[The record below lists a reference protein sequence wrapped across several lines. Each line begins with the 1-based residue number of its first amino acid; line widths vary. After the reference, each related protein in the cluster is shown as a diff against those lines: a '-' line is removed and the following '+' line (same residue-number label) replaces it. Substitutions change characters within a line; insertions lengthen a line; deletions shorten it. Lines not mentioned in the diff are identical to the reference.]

1 MNLYFLG
8 ILAAL
13 VVFFAVGIAA
23 GRMVKDTNDYY
34 VSGRNAPTLLIVG
47 SLIASF
53 LSTGAFLGDTG
64 EVYSGFFIGI
74 VTVGVIQATGYIYG
88 AGFFGRY
95 IRRSEVTTLPE
106 YFGRRFC
113 SAHLRRLSAVILLV
127 SVSAY
132 LLSAIQGV
140 ATLMSSITGYDYRLC
155 AVIVW
160 LAFTAFTIYSGS
172 PGVLLTDTIMFLVFL
187 AAALVAVPFLIR
199 AGGGWF
205 AGIEALAR
213 SDTMP
218 GILSWAGNPDYLYP
232 DGVSN
237 TVWAVTYGIV
247 WALVVAISPWQTSRY
262 LMAKDE
268 HVVLRSSVW
277 SSMGVMVV
285 TIALYFAAA
294 FVRNINDTLPGSE
307 AMIWAATH
315 VLPPVIGMLL
325 LIGISAAG
333 ISSASTFLS
342 LIGFSVVN
350 DILPEAE
357 SDRKKLARSRWA
369 MLAVSLV
376 VLALAYLNPPQIFLI
391 MYFGGT
397 VIAGAWSL
405 VAFGSVWS
413 RRLSR
418 CGAYL
423 GMLLG
428 FLGCVGAKAIYA
440 LCGITP
446 PEKRYDVGIVPHVC
460 DLNDPAAAELVRR
473 YDNAKLINVKDDPI
487 TVLTQIAQCRCV
499 LSSSLHGLIAADSFH
514 IPNLHIVFS
523 DRPLGDGYKFDDYYS
538 AYDVQHRPWDLRVNA
553 APTLSEAADGWRIRP
568 EQVEEKKRLLRAAF
582 PYPAVNGG
590 SL

>member
-1 MNLYFLG
+1 M
-8 ILAAL
+8 
-13 VVFFAVGIAA
+13 
-23 GRMVKDTNDYY
+23 
-34 VSGRNAPTLLIVG
+34 
-47 SLIASF
+47 
-53 LSTGAFLGDTG
+53 
-64 EVYSGFFIGI
+64 
-74 VTVGVIQATGYIYG
+74 
-88 AGFFGRY
+88 
-95 IRRSEVTTLPE
+95 
-106 YFGRRFC
+106 
-113 SAHLRRLSAVILLV
+113 ILLV

-205 AGIEALAR
+205 AGIEALAN

-237 TVWAVTYGIV
+237 TVWAVTYVIV

-428 FLGCVGAKAIYA
+428 FLGSELYA
-440 LCGITP
+440 LSYMLCPAGTVRTALLMFLSVFISLNVSLAVFNMIPVP
-446 PEKRYDVGIVPHVC
+446 PLDGSRVLLFFLPERIYFKIMQYERYIMVIFIALIVSDVINLPISYVSNAVI
-460 DLNDPAAAELVRR
+460 DLFL
-473 YDNAKLINVKDDPI
+473 
-487 TVLTQIAQCRCV
+487 
-499 LSSSLHGLIAADSFH
+499 
-514 IPNLHIVFS
+514 
-523 DRPLGDGYKFDDYYS
+523 KF
-538 AYDVQHRPWDLRVNA
+538 
-553 APTLSEAADGWRIRP
+553 
-568 EQVEEKKRLLRAAF
+568 AF
-582 PYPAVNGG
+582 LPFGG
-590 SL
+590 

>member
-285 TIALYFAAA
+285 TVALYFAAA

-315 VLPPVIGMLL
+315 VLL

-357 SDRKKLARSRWA
+357 NDRKKLARSRWA

-376 VLALAYLNPPQIFLI
+376 VLAVAYLNPPQIFLI

-446 PEKRYDVGIVPHVC
+446 PVWADAFFIGIALSVLGAVLGSALQPATQAEQLARARLF
-460 DLNDPAAAELVRR
+460 DAPTGANEAAACKADRRLWRVYLVFG
-473 YDNAKLINVKDDPI
+473 I
-487 TVLTQIAQCRCV
+487 CV
-499 LSSSLHGLIAADSFH
+499 GLFFLFFYA
-514 IPNLHIVFS
+514 IP
-523 DRPLGDGYKFDDYYS
+523 YS
-538 AYDVQHRPWDLRVNA
+538 
-553 APTLSEAADGWRIRP
+553 
-568 EQVEEKKRLLRAAF
+568 RA
-582 PYPAVNGG
+582 
-590 SL
+590 L

>member
-1 MNLYFLG
+1 M
-8 ILAAL
+8 
-13 VVFFAVGIAA
+13 
-23 GRMVKDTNDYY
+23 
-34 VSGRNAPTLLIVG
+34 
-47 SLIASF
+47 
-53 LSTGAFLGDTG
+53 
-64 EVYSGFFIGI
+64 
-74 VTVGVIQATGYIYG
+74 
-88 AGFFGRY
+88 
-95 IRRSEVTTLPE
+95 
-106 YFGRRFC
+106 
-113 SAHLRRLSAVILLV
+113 ILLV

-205 AGIEALAR
+205 AGIEALAN

-285 TIALYFAAA
+285 TVALYFAAA

-357 SDRKKLARSRWA
+357 NDRKKLARSRWA

-376 VLALAYLNPPQIFLI
+376 VLAVAYLNPPQIFLI

-423 GMLLG
+423 GSCSAFSAAWAQRRSTPCAASRRRSGRTHFHRHRLSVLG
-428 FLGCVGAKAIYA
+428 AVLGSALRPATQAEQLARARLFDAPTGANEAAACRADRRLWRVYLVFGICVGLFFLLFYAIPYSRA
-440 LCGITP
+440 L
-446 PEKRYDVGIVPHVC
+446 
-460 DLNDPAAAELVRR
+460 
-473 YDNAKLINVKDDPI
+473 
-487 TVLTQIAQCRCV
+487 
-499 LSSSLHGLIAADSFH
+499 
-514 IPNLHIVFS
+514 
-523 DRPLGDGYKFDDYYS
+523 
-538 AYDVQHRPWDLRVNA
+538 
-553 APTLSEAADGWRIRP
+553 
-568 EQVEEKKRLLRAAF
+568 
-582 PYPAVNGG
+582 
-590 SL
+590 

>member
-113 SAHLRRLSAVILLV
+113 SKHLRKLSAVILLV

-205 AGIEALAR
+205 AGIEALAN

-218 GILSWAGNPDYLYP
+218 GILSWAGNPDCLYP

-237 TVWAVTYGIV
+237 TAWAVTYGIV

-285 TIALYFAAA
+285 TIALYFSAA
-294 FVRNINDTLPGSE
+294 FVRNINGSLPGSE

-369 MLAVSLV
+369 MLAVSLI

-440 LCGITP
+440 LRGITP
-446 PEKRYDVGIVPHVC
+446 PVWADAFFIGIVLSILGAVIGSALRPPTQAEQLARERLF
-460 DLNDPAAAELVRR
+460 DAPTGPDEAAACRKDRRLWRVYLVFG
-473 YDNAKLINVKDDPI
+473 L
-487 TVLTQIAQCRCV
+487 CV
-499 LSSSLHGLIAADSFH
+499 GLFFLFFYA
-514 IPNLHIVFS
+514 IP
-523 DRPLGDGYKFDDYYS
+523 YS
-538 AYDVQHRPWDLRVNA
+538 
-553 APTLSEAADGWRIRP
+553 
-568 EQVEEKKRLLRAAF
+568 RA
-582 PYPAVNGG
+582 
-590 SL
+590 L

>member
-113 SAHLRRLSAVILLV
+113 SARLRRLSAVILLV

-205 AGIEALAR
+205 AGIEALAN

-218 GILSWAGNPDYLYP
+218 GIFSWAGNPDYLYP

-247 WALVVAISPWQTSRY
+247 WALVVAISQQR
-262 LMAKDE
+262 D
-268 HVVLRSSVW
+268 
-277 SSMGVMVV
+277 
-285 TIALYFAAA
+285 ALK
-294 FVRNINDTLPGSE
+294 V
-307 AMIWAATH
+307 H
-315 VLPPVIGMLL
+315 
-325 LIGISAAG
+325 
-333 ISSASTFLS
+333 
-342 LIGFSVVN
+342 
-350 DILPEAE
+350 
-357 SDRKKLARSRWA
+357 
-369 MLAVSLV
+369 
-376 VLALAYLNPPQIFLI
+376 
-391 MYFGGT
+391 
-397 VIAGAWSL
+397 
-405 VAFGSVWS
+405 
-413 RRLSR
+413 
-418 CGAYL
+418 
-423 GMLLG
+423 
-428 FLGCVGAKAIYA
+428 
-440 LCGITP
+440 
-446 PEKRYDVGIVPHVC
+446 
-460 DLNDPAAAELVRR
+460 
-473 YDNAKLINVKDDPI
+473 
-487 TVLTQIAQCRCV
+487 
-499 LSSSLHGLIAADSFH
+499 
-514 IPNLHIVFS
+514 LHIHTVHIL
-523 DRPLGDGYKFDDYYS
+523 R
-538 AYDVQHRPWDLRVNA
+538 HRP
-553 APTLSEAADGWRIRP
+553 
-568 EQVEEKKRLLRAAF
+568 RL
-582 PYPAVNGG
+582 
-590 SL
+590 

>member
-13 VVFFAVGIAA
+13 VVFFAVGIGA

-113 SAHLRRLSAVILLV
+113 SARLRRLSAVILLV

-285 TIALYFAAA
+285 TIALYFSAA
-294 FVRNINDTLPGSE
+294 FVRNINGSLPGSE

-440 LCGITP
+440 LRGITP
-446 PEKRYDVGIVPHVC
+446 PVWADAFFIGIVLSILGAVIGSALRPPTSEEQLARARLF
-460 DLNDPAAAELVRR
+460 DAPTGPDEAAACRKDRRLWRVYLVFG
-473 YDNAKLINVKDDPI
+473 L
-487 TVLTQIAQCRCV
+487 CV
-499 LSSSLHGLIAADSFH
+499 GLFFLFFYA
-514 IPNLHIVFS
+514 IP
-523 DRPLGDGYKFDDYYS
+523 YS
-538 AYDVQHRPWDLRVNA
+538 
-553 APTLSEAADGWRIRP
+553 
-568 EQVEEKKRLLRAAF
+568 RA
-582 PYPAVNGG
+582 
-590 SL
+590 L

>member
-113 SAHLRRLSAVILLV
+113 SKRLRRLSAVILLV

-205 AGIEALAR
+205 AGIEALAN

-262 LMAKDE
+262 LMARDE

-423 GMLLG
+423 GMLFG

-446 PEKRYDVGIVPHVC
+446 PVWADAFFIGIALSVLGAVLGSALRPATQAEQLARARLF
-460 DLNDPAAAELVRR
+460 DAPTGANEAAACRADRRLWRVYLVFG
-473 YDNAKLINVKDDPI
+473 I
-487 TVLTQIAQCRCV
+487 CV
-499 LSSSLHGLIAADSFH
+499 GLFFLFFYA
-514 IPNLHIVFS
+514 IP
-523 DRPLGDGYKFDDYYS
+523 YS
-538 AYDVQHRPWDLRVNA
+538 
-553 APTLSEAADGWRIRP
+553 
-568 EQVEEKKRLLRAAF
+568 RA
-582 PYPAVNGG
+582 
-590 SL
+590 L

>member
-13 VVFFAVGIAA
+13 VVFFAVGIGA

-113 SAHLRRLSAVILLV
+113 SKHLRRLSAVILLV

-160 LAFTAFTIYSGS
+160 L
-172 PGVLLTDTIMFLVFL
+172 LTDTIMFLVFL

-205 AGIEALAR
+205 AGIEALAN

-285 TIALYFAAA
+285 TIALYFSAA
-294 FVRNINDTLPGSE
+294 FVRNINGSLPGSE

-376 VLALAYLNPPQIFLI
+376 VLVLAYLNPPQIFLI

-428 FLGCVGAKAIYA
+428 FLGCVGAKAVYA
-440 LCGITP
+440 LRGITP
-446 PEKRYDVGIVPHVC
+446 PVWADAFFIGIVLSILGAVIGSALRPPTQAEQLARERLF
-460 DLNDPAAAELVRR
+460 DAPTGPDEAAACRKDRRLWRVYLVFG
-473 YDNAKLINVKDDPI
+473 L
-487 TVLTQIAQCRCV
+487 CV
-499 LSSSLHGLIAADSFH
+499 GLFFLFFYA
-514 IPNLHIVFS
+514 IP
-523 DRPLGDGYKFDDYYS
+523 YS
-538 AYDVQHRPWDLRVNA
+538 
-553 APTLSEAADGWRIRP
+553 
-568 EQVEEKKRLLRAAF
+568 RA
-582 PYPAVNGG
+582 
-590 SL
+590 L

>member
-113 SAHLRRLSAVILLV
+113 SARLRRLSAVILLV

-205 AGIEALAR
+205 AGIEALAN

-218 GILSWAGNPDYLYP
+218 GILSWAGNPDYLYS

-247 WALVVAISPWQTSRY
+247 WAL
-262 LMAKDE
+262 
-268 HVVLRSSVW
+268 VVLRSSVW

-357 SDRKKLARSRWA
+357 NDRKKLARSRWA

-423 GMLLG
+423 GMLFG

-440 LCGITP
+440 LRGITP
-446 PEKRYDVGIVPHVC
+446 PVWADAFFIGIALSVLGAVLGSALWPVTQAEQLARARLF
-460 DLNDPAAAELVRR
+460 DAPTGANEAAACRADRRLWRVYLVFG
-473 YDNAKLINVKDDPI
+473 I
-487 TVLTQIAQCRCV
+487 CV
-499 LSSSLHGLIAADSFH
+499 GLFFLFFYA
-514 IPNLHIVFS
+514 IP
-523 DRPLGDGYKFDDYYS
+523 YS
-538 AYDVQHRPWDLRVNA
+538 
-553 APTLSEAADGWRIRP
+553 
-568 EQVEEKKRLLRAAF
+568 RA
-582 PYPAVNGG
+582 
-590 SL
+590 L